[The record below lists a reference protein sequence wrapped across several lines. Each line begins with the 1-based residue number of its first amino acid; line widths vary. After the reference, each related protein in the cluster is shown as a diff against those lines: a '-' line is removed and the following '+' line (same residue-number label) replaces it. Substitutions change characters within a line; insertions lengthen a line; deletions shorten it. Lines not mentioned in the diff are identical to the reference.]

1 MAIICIQV
9 VVYTH
14 SIYHG
19 EGGFHHFSITRPVCR
34 AFWPNMGQGESAGA
48 PLEDLIA

>member
-14 SIYHG
+14 SIYNCDG
-19 EGGFHHFSITRPVCR
+19 QLFPRMALLGTR
-34 AFWPNMGQGESAGA
+34 SASYSLFTFFTVDVLA
-48 PLEDLIA
+48 I